1 MRALIAGT
9 AGLFLLAC
17 DAISTDISVSYPFDK
32 DKPEEYSISVTEAM
46 NNLNDAV
53 LAQTQKLVGLKADTS
68 VFPTG
73 SDISVDT
80 TLSLDD
86 MLKLIAGQEVTL
98 SVTVTATFNNNI
110 QTDQQ
115 SLVFSI
121 CDFVRYKDQG
131 VKTDFTFSDPDA
143 EDVQMGIE
151 GLDDYCIDKDKD
163 GVYDPFDPSVSAAD
177 KAKLPRPSLL
187 ITHKTTPKPIALSE
201 NQDLKDYKSLLNKIK
216 SATLDELKL
225 TITEPLTGVSFGEA
239 TGAGDTKI
247 TMSASLF
254 SQRVKDC
261 SGTGDAMRCT
271 GIDFSEER
279 KPADFYNDAAKD
291 PDGTN
296 PYWIG
301 DFGNSAMTKD
311 SELNLVYTYNGMK
324 ILQDS
329 IKNLDFQIGIKS
341 WYRITP
347 GATRPAGVLKA
358 TVSATFFFSI
368 EPLR

>member
-17 DAISTDISVSYPFDK
+17 DAISTDISVSYPFDE
-32 DKPEEYSISVTEAM
+32 DKPEEYAISVTEAM
-46 NNLNDAV
+46 NNLNGAITD
-53 LAQTQKLVGLKADTS
+53 QTQRLVGLKADTS
-68 VFPTG
+68 AFPPG

-86 MLKLIAGQEVTL
+86 MLKLIAGETVTL
-98 SVTVTATFNNNI
+98 TVTVTATLNNNS
-110 QTDQQ
+110 QTDTQT
-115 SLVFSI
+115 LLFSI
-121 CDFVRYKDQG
+121 CDFVTYKAQG
-131 VKTDFTFSDPDA
+131 VKTEFTFSDPDA
-143 EDVQMGIE
+143 EDVHMGIMN
-151 GLDDYCIDKDKD
+151 LDTYCPGKTGEKP
-163 GVYDPFDPSVSAAD
+163 Y
-177 KAKLPRPSLL
+177 LL

-201 NQDLKDYKSLLNKIK
+201 NQDLKDYKALLNKIK

-225 TITEPLTGVSFGEA
+225 TITQPLTGVSFGDSGA
-239 TGAGDTKI
+239 AGDTKI
-247 TMSASLF
+247 SMSASLF

-271 GIDFSEER
+271 GIDFSEEK
-279 KPADFYNDAAKD
+279 KPADFYDDAAKG

-311 SELNLVYTYNGMK
+311 SELNLIYTYNGMK

-341 WYRITP
+341 WYKITP